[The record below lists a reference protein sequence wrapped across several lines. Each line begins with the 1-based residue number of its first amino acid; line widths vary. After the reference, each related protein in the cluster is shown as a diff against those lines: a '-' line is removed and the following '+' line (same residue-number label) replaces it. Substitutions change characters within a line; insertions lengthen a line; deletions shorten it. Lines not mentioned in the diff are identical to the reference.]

1 MINKISYLV
10 IKVMLSQL
18 RPHRT
23 PASLIRLHK
32 VLRHNNF
39 HGANALSGH
48 PETAISP
55 KKLTQIY
62 HNYLK
67 TPHFEAIF
75 FTFFINNDV
84 LSPNTELLHI
94 NVAAI
99 ERIM

>member
-10 IKVMLSQL
+10 IKVILSQL

-39 HGANALSGH
+39 HNANALSGH

-62 HNYLK
+62 HKYLK
-67 TPHFEAIF
+67 TPHFKGNFSSF
-75 FTFFINNDV
+75 FY
-84 LSPNTELLHI
+84 
-94 NVAAI
+94 
-99 ERIM
+99 